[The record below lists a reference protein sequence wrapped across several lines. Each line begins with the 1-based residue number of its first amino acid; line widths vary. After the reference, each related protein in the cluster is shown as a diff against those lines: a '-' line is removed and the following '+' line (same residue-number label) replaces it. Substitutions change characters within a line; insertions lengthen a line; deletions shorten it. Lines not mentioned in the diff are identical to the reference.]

1 MALRSLGCAARLV
14 GLLLTLAPLVVGVGL
29 AVAQGFS
36 EPSEPSEPSERG
48 GPSSEPP
55 PILPPP
61 ATSPPPPP
69 PRIGPAPGQVL
80 TLPEAIALALR
91 QHPTIRAAQ
100 EGRTAAEAR
109 VPQAQ
114 SAYFP
119 RLDWIS
125 SWTRSKSFLSTT
137 GTTGEIRHS
146 TLLSTGI
153 EGRQLLFDSGRTT
166 ALVEEA
172 RANLRVSDAE
182 LERVRQVIVLNVQQS
197 YLLLLQA
204 RRLVGVAD
212 ASLQRAELNLRS
224 ARGFFEVGTKPKSDV
239 TKAEVEV
246 ANARVTVIRARNA
259 VRLAETSLANAIGLD
274 TTPALEV
281 QDILGFTPAAFDPQ
295 ALLQEAFRNRPELI
309 QQRARLE
316 AAQAQLAGA
325 RSAFGP
331 ELNLVA
337 SYGGSTDENP
347 LRERWAI
354 GATLSW
360 NIFQGGF
367 TTNRLRET
375 QALVETARANSESLE
390 LQVRTEVEQSH
401 INVVEAA
408 ERITATEKAVESARE
423 NLRLAQGRYDAGV
436 GTILDLT
443 DAQLS
448 LSAAEADQ
456 VRALTDHQVGLAVL
470 ERAIGRQ

>member
-1 MALRSLGCAARLV
+1 VAPL
-14 GLLLTLAPLVVGVGL
+14 GLLLVLAALVG
-29 AVAQGFS
+29 AARPVAAQA
-36 EPSEPSEPSERG
+36 
-48 GPSSEPP
+48 
-55 PILPPP
+55 PP
-61 ATSPPPPP
+61 APP
-69 PRIGPAPGQVL
+69 PRSVPAPGQVL

-100 EGRTAAEAR
+100 EGRSAAEAR

-114 SAYFP
+114 AAYFP
-119 RLDWIS
+119 TLDWIS
-125 SWTRSKSFLSTT
+125 SATRSRTFFSSTSRAVT
-137 GTTGEIRHS
+137 S
-146 TLLSTGI
+146 TFLSTGI
-153 EGRQLLFDSGRTT
+153 EGRQLLFDFGRTT

-274 TTPALEV
+274 TTPALEI

-295 ALLQEAFRNRPELI
+295 ALLQEALRNRPELV

-331 ELNLVA
+331 ELSA
-337 SYGGSTDENP
+337 SAAFGGSSADFP
-347 LRERWAI
+347 LEERWSV
-354 GATLSW
+354 GLQLSW
-360 NIFQGGF
+360 NLFQGGF

-408 ERITATEKAVESARE
+408 ERIAANEKAVESARE